1 MCACLAA
8 DLIPRELAY
17 RESDGIQV
25 SLLWWKADNS
35 LSVSVVDS
43 LAAEVFDVPVDGH
56 DALDVFDH
64 PYAYAACA
72 GVPYR

>member
-1 MCACLAA
+1 MHACLAA

-17 RESDGIQV
+17 RESDGLQV

-64 PYAYAACA
+64 PYAYAAGA
-72 GVPYR
+72 DAR